1 MASTALPFESFER
14 YAPFTTADDVAEF
27 FAPYQ
32 QAGLR
37 RFNLP
42 PCAGSTAESIELAGE
57 VKKLLE
63 RS

>member
-1 MASTALPFESFER
+1 VISVAISPPGRLVRVDLDERRAAL
-14 YAPFTTADDVAEF
+14 AF

-42 PCAGSTAESIELAGE
+42 PRAGSAAASIELAGE
-57 VKKLLE
+57 VK
-63 RS
+63 